1 MIRKQFISLVV
12 AATFAAIAPT
22 TQAGSVAG
30 FGGSTELTQL
40 ANNIELA
47 QAYLQQVQSYATQL
61 QQFQTQIQQYQN
73 MVTNTLNI
81 PNQVWGAVQN
91 DLMGVANVVRQG
103 QALAYSAQNIGTQ
116 FQNTFKGFTYPQ
128 GFNFKT
134 EYRNWSK
141 ATLDGIKGAF
151 EASKMQADQF
161 ATEEGILVGLRSQS
175 QSAQGQMQALQ
186 VGAQIAEQQVQQL
199 QKLRQLMMVQM
210 QAQNSYLAAQEQ
222 KDAASRMALDDFFKF
237 TDPRQGSTNFR
248 GGSR

>member
-1 MIRKQFISLVV
+1 MNRKHFIALAV
-12 AATFAAIAPT
+12 AASFTAVAPS

-30 FGGSTELTQL
+30 FGGATEITQL
-40 ANNIELA
+40 ANNVELVNL
-47 QAYLQQVQSYATQL
+47 YLQQVQSYATQL
-61 QQFQTQIQQYQN
+61 QQYQN
-73 MVTNTLNI
+73 MLQNTLNI
-81 PNQVWGAVQN
+81 PAQVWGAIQA

-116 FQNTFKGFTYPQ
+116 FQNTFKGFSYPQ

-134 EYRNWSK
+134 EYRNWSR

-151 EASKMQADQF
+151 EAAKMQADQF
-161 ATEEGILVGLRSQS
+161 ATEEGVLIGLRSQS

-222 KDAASRMALDDFFKF
+222 KDAASRMAQDDFFNF
-237 TDPRQGSTNFR
+237 VDPRRGSTNFR

>member
-1 MIRKQFISLVV
+1 MNRKHFIALAV
-12 AATFAAIAPT
+12 AASFTAVAPS

-30 FGGSTELTQL
+30 FGGATEITQL
-40 ANNIELA
+40 ANNVELVNL
-47 QAYLQQVQSYATQL
+47 YLQQVQSYATQL
-61 QQFQTQIQQYQN
+61 QQYQN
-73 MVTNTLNI
+73 MIQNTLNI
-81 PNQVWGAVQN
+81 PAQVWGAVQA

-116 FQNTFKGFTYPQ
+116 FQNTFKGFSYPQ

-134 EYRNWSK
+134 EYRNWSR

-151 EASKMQADQF
+151 EAAKMQADQF
-161 ATEEGILVGLRSQS
+161 ATEEGVLIGLRSQS

-222 KDAASRMALDDFFKF
+222 KDAASRLALDDFFRF
-237 TDPRQGSTNFR
+237 SDPRQGSTNFR